1 MDGKPYTWR
10 RVSTVWGQ
18 AIENLPLKGG
28 KALIAEPTDYKSK
41 GERGS
46 LPSKG

>member
-28 KALIAEPTDYKSK
+28 KALIAEPTDIESESK
-41 GERGS
+41 GRSVSG
-46 LPSKG
+46 KG